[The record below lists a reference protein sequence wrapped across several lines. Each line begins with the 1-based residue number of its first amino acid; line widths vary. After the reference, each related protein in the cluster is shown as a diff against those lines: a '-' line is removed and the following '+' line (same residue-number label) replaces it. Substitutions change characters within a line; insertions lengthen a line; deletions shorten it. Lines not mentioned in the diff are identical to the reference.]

1 MEQYHN
7 YLSLYDYLGK
17 AAGQELG
24 ADVNKE
30 AWKQG
35 VEMRTRDISN
45 HVYTGKVHMYP
56 VEFLDRYFKG

>member
-7 YLSLYDYLGK
+7 YLSLYDYLGR
-17 AAGQELG
+17 AAGQQLG

-45 HVYTGKVHMYP
+45 YVYTGKVHMYP